1 MITFVAI
8 VDTILQ
14 ATPLGETCK
23 KMSLN
28 PPQRK
33 REQFFVE
40 QYVSEKQILIKGRTD
55 SRVQMNEEKESWK
68 KMLLPIVIMG
78 FFFVLI
84 DGFALLIKNLFQPT
98 FEDAGDP
105 VNILYIF
112 VIIIVMTII
121 ILIIA
126 RYWKKQVIQAIILF
140 AIGYTAF
147 FIFVPL
153 LSFLPE
159 LFALTYSVGIAVCLV
174 IALYKFPEWYVIDL
188 CGVIVGAGAIAIFG
202 ISLSVLLVVI
212 LLVVLAVYDAISV
225 YKTKHMIDLADTV
238 MDLKLPVLLVVPK
251 IRRYSLIKETKS
263 LKEKLKENEERDAFF
278 MGLGDIVMPGIL
290 VVAAYHTI
298 DNGLLIALSVLAGTL
313 VGFSILMVFVLK
325 GKPQAGLPLLCSGAI
340 LGYLLSSLYVLGIA
354 GTLQSLGF

>member
-1 MITFVAI
+1 M
-8 VDTILQ
+8 
-14 ATPLGETCK
+14 TPEKETDK
-23 KMSLN
+23 KMIL
-28 PPQRK
+28 PIFIMGC
-33 REQFFVE
+33 FFV
-40 QYVSEKQILIKGRTD
+40 I
-55 SRVQMNEEKESWK
+55 
-68 KMLLPIVIMG
+68 
-78 FFFVLI
+78 I

-98 FEDAGDP
+98 FEDASDP

-112 VIIIVMTII
+112 VIIIVMTVI

-153 LSFLPE
+153 FGFLPE
-159 LFALTYSVGIAVCLV
+159 MLSIIVSLIIAVALV
-174 IALYKFPEWYVIDL
+174 VALYKYPEWYVIDL

-202 ISLSVLLVVI
+202 ISLSILLVII

-225 YKTKHMIDLADTV
+225 YQTKHMIDLADTV

-251 IRRYSLIKETKS
+251 IRRYSLINETKT
-263 LKEKLKENEERDAFF
+263 LKEKLKEHEERDAFF

-290 VVAAYHTI
+290 VVAAYHNI
-298 DNGLLIALSVLAGTL
+298 SNGLPVALSVLGGTL
-313 VGFSILMVFVLK
+313 IGFLVLMTFVIK

-340 LGYLLSSLYVLGIA
+340 LGYLISSYVFF
-354 GTLQSLGF
+354 GTFVGLGF

>member
-1 MITFVAI
+1 MPMT
-8 VDTILQ
+8 
-14 ATPLGETCK
+14 GEKDSEK
-23 KMSLN
+23 KM
-28 PPQRK
+28 
-33 REQFFVE
+33 
-40 QYVSEKQILIKGRTD
+40 I
-55 SRVQMNEEKESWK
+55 
-68 KMLLPIVIMG
+68 LPIFIMG
-78 FFFVLI
+78 CFFIII
-84 DGFALLIKNLFQPT
+84 DGLALLIKDLFQPT
-98 FEDAGDP
+98 FEDASDP
-105 VNILYIF
+105 FNILYIF
-112 VIIIVMTII
+112 AIIIVMTII

-153 LSFLPE
+153 LGFLPE
-159 LFALTYSVGIAVCLV
+159 MLSLVLSILLAVALVV
-174 IALYKFPEWYVIDL
+174 ALYKYPEWYIIDI

-202 ISLSVLLVVI
+202 ISLSIVLVVV

-251 IRRYSLIKETKS
+251 IRRYSLINETKS

-290 VVAAYHTI
+290 VVAAYHNI
-298 DNGLLIALSVLAGTL
+298 PNGLPVALSVIIGTL
-313 VGFSILMVFVLK
+313 IGFLVLMTFVIK

-340 LGYLLSSLYVLGIA
+340 LGYLISSYA
-354 GTLQSLGF
+354 FFGTLVGLGF